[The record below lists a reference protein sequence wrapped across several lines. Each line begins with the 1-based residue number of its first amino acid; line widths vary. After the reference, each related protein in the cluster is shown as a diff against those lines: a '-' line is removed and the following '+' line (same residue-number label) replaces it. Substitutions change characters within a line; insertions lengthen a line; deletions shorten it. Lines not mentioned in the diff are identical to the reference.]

1 MIAVGADNG
10 LPAKVASALGLRQ
23 RGCGKERGLSTA
35 APSPIRSR
43 TIRVFVVDSHSIYR
57 RGLVACLDGLD
68 EVAAVAD
75 AASVDE
81 ARADALLNEADVVL
95 VDYDTRGLHEF
106 IRMMRSSTDASVLVC
121 SSRCEQKEL
130 LAAVQAGA
138 IGYLCKETLTPET
151 LSGSLRTAAAGAGV
165 IAPELLGGLLR
176 TISRASHELLEP
188 RGLSLS
194 PLTDRE
200 QQVLRLVADGHPTR
214 EVARRLCYS
223 ERTVKNVIHDV
234 VTKFNARSRS
244 QAVAAAVREGL
255 I

>member
-1 MIAVGADNG
+1 VAGVG
-10 LPAKVASALGLRQ
+10 
-23 RGCGKERGLSTA
+23 E
-35 APSPIRSR
+35 
-43 TIRVFVVDSHSIYR
+43 
-57 RGLVACLDGLD
+57 
-68 EVAAVAD
+68 
-75 AASVDE
+75 AASVGE
-81 ARADALLNEADVVL
+81 AQDDPAVQEADVVL
-95 VDYDTRGLHEF
+95 VDYDTRGAHEF
-106 IRMMRSSTDASVLVC
+106 VRTLHGRTEASAVVF
-121 SSRCEQKEL
+121 SSRCDQKDL
-130 LAAVQAGA
+130 LTAVQAGA
-138 IGYLCKETLTPET
+138 IGYRCKDTLTPET
-151 LSGSLRTAAAGAGV
+151 LAAALSTAASGAGV
-165 IAPELLGGLLR
+165 VSPDLLGGLLR
-176 TISRASHELLEP
+176 TISRASRELLEP